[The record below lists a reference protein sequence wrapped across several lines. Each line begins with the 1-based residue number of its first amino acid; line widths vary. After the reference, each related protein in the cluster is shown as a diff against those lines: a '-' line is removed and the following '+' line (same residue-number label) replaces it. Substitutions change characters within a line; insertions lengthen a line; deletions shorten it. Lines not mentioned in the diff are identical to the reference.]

1 MRNGRWLTIGLT
13 VLASLPLL
21 AGLYVGAYLGLG
33 EWNET
38 ALTHCRA
45 YRTAGEAHLFKPAA
59 AVESWLTGR
68 RVACWVRDPTGGVYE
83 P

>member
-1 MRNGRWLTIGLT
+1 MRNGRWLTIA
-13 VLASLPLL
+13 VAMLASLPLL

-38 ALTHCRA
+38 ALVYCRA
-45 YRTAGEAHLFKPAA
+45 YRTPAEAHLFQPAA
-59 AVESWLTGR
+59 AAESWLTGR
-68 RVACWVRDPTGGVYE
+68 RVESWVRDPTGGVYE